1 MLNELVA
8 VKEGILPVPDEES
21 PVVVL
26 SLVQVNI
33 VVPSV
38 FVVVNSIASVDSP
51 LHNTW
56 STTASTCAVGF
67 TAVSYTHLTLPTN
80 GKV

>member
-51 LHNTW
+51 SHRI
-56 STTASTCAVGF
+56 
-67 TAVSYTHLTLPTN
+67 
-80 GKV
+80 